1 MNELKAGDES
11 PYEPE
16 PRAPKCQKIESQPI
30 TFTEDDASH
39 VQFPHNDPLVI
50 TLQLVNKRV
59 HRVLIDNGS
68 SVNILYKATLE
79 KMGLALRDLK
89 ACSTTLYGF
98 SGEGIACMGSIE
110 LPVNL
115 GDYLISVTKMMMEF
129 VVVDL
134 PSA

>member
-1 MNELKAGDES
+1 MITISGGPHLAGMGRNAQKRYVNKLKTGDGS

-50 TLQLVNKRV
+50 TLQLANKRV
-59 HRVLIDNGS
+59 HRVLVGNGS

-89 ACSTTLYGF
+89 ACAVFRRGDCLYG
-98 SGEGIACMGSIE
+98 
-110 LPVNL
+110 VH
-115 GDYLISVTKMMMEF
+115 
-129 VVVDL
+129 
-134 PSA
+134 